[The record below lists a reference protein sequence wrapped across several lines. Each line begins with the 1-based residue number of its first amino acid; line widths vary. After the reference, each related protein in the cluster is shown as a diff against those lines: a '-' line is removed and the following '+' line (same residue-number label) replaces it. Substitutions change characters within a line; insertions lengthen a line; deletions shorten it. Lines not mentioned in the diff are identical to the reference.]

1 MGNQANTW
9 QPWWIE
15 AIYTTI
21 KSGLSAREQGL
32 RGYYSIY
39 QQINHDHLK
48 ANITVMID
56 EDDIWYH
63 RYLMQ

>member
-9 QPWWIE
+9 QPWGIE

-32 RGYYSIY
+32 SGYYSIY

-48 ANITVMID
+48 AN
-56 EDDIWYH
+56 EYHSDD
-63 RYLMQ
+63 